1 MTMLTDTTR
10 QALRLPAFAMLAGQ
24 TLYIVI
30 TQLHAGGEA
39 NDHHHIFETYAENG
53 IWTAV
58 HLGQFIGIAAILA
71 GMAAVFLTLEPRTG
85 TMKAV
90 AAFGV
95 GLSVAALALYGAL
108 QAVDG
113 VALKQTVNAWAAA
126 ADAEKTARFA
136 SAESIRWL
144 EWGMRS
150 YHDIAMGLALV
161 ILVRVMKRAGLSIGM
176 AFLIGVSGLA
186 LLAQGWIAGTE
197 GFTSAQSLAIVIG
210 WAASLAWMVW
220 FAMTAW
226 STIASGESQASE
238 ATA

>member
-1 MTMLTDTTR
+1 MLTDTTR

-161 ILVRVMKRAGLSIGM
+161 ILVPVMKRAGLSIGM

>member
-39 NDHHHIFETYAENG
+39 NDHHHIFQTYADNG

-58 HLGQFIGIAAILA
+58 HVGQFIGIAAILA
-71 GMAAVFLTLEPRTG
+71 GMAAVFLTLEARTG
-85 TMKAV
+85 TMKAI
-90 AAFGV
+90 AALGV

-126 ADAEKTARFA
+126 TDAEKTARFA

-161 ILVRVMKRAGLSIGM
+161 ILVPVMKRAGLSIGM

>member
-1 MTMLTDTTR
+1 VTMLTDTTR

-161 ILVRVMKRAGLSIGM
+161 ILVPVMKRAGLSIGM

>member
-10 QALRLPAFAMLAGQ
+10 QALRLPAIALLAGQ
-24 TLYIVI
+24 TLYIAI

-39 NDHHHIFETYAENG
+39 NDHHHIFETYADNA

-58 HLGQFIGIAAILA
+58 HLGQFIGIAAILV
-71 GMAAVFLTLEPRTG
+71 GLAAVFLSLEARTG
-85 TMKAV
+85 TMKSV

-95 GLSVAALALYGAL
+95 ALSVAALALYGAL

-126 ADAEKTARFA
+126 SEAEKAARFA

-150 YHDIAMGLALV
+150 YQDIAMGLALIIV
-161 ILVRVMKRAGLSIGM
+161 IPVMKRAGMSIVM
-176 AFLIGVSGLA
+176 VFLIGVSGLA

-220 FAMTAW
+220 LAMTAW
-226 STIASGESQASE
+226 STTATGESQASE

>member
-1 MTMLTDTTR
+1 MLTDTTR

>member
-10 QALRLPAFAMLAGQ
+10 EALRLPAIAMLAGQ
-24 TLYIVI
+24 TLYIAI

-71 GMAAVFLTLEPRTG
+71 GMVGVFLTFEARTG
-85 TMKAV
+85 AMKAI

-126 ADAEKTARFA
+126 DAEKAARFA

-150 YHDIAMGLALV
+150 YQDIAMGLALTT
-161 ILVRVMKRAGLSIGM
+161 LVPVMKRAGLRMGM

-220 FAMTAW
+220 LAMTAW
-226 STIASGESQASE
+226 STTAKEASQASE
-238 ATA
+238 ASA

>member
-10 QALRLPAFAMLAGQ
+10 QALRLPDIAMLAGQ
-24 TLYIVI
+24 TLYIAI

-39 NDHHHIFETYAENG
+39 NDHHHIFQTYADNG

-58 HLGQFIGIAAILA
+58 HVGQFIGIAAILA
-71 GMAAVFLTLEPRTG
+71 GMAAVFLTLEARTG
-85 TMKAV
+85 TMKAI
-90 AAFGV
+90 AALGV

-126 ADAEKTARFA
+126 TDAEKTARYA

-150 YHDIAMGLALV
+150 YQDIAMGLAMIVLV
-161 ILVRVMKRAGLSIGM
+161 PVMKRAGLRMGM

-197 GFTSAQSLAIVIG
+197 GFTSAHSLAIVIG

-220 FAMTAW
+220 LAMTAW
-226 STIASGESQASE
+226 STTAKEESQASE
-238 ATA
+238 ASA

>member
-161 ILVRVMKRAGLSIGM
+161 ILVPVMKRAGLSIGM

>member
-1 MTMLTDTTR
+1 
-10 QALRLPAFAMLAGQ
+10 MLAGQ

-161 ILVRVMKRAGLSIGM
+161 ILVPVMKRAGLSIGM

>member
-30 TQLHAGGEA
+30 TQLYAGGEA

>member
-161 ILVRVMKRAGLSIGM
+161 ILVPVMKRAGLGIGM

>member
-1 MTMLTDTTR
+1 VTMLTDTTR

>member
-1 MTMLTDTTR
+1 MLTDTTR

-161 ILVRVMKRAGLSIGM
+161 ILVPVMKRAGLSIGM

-186 LLAQGWIAGTE
+186 VLAQGWIAGTE